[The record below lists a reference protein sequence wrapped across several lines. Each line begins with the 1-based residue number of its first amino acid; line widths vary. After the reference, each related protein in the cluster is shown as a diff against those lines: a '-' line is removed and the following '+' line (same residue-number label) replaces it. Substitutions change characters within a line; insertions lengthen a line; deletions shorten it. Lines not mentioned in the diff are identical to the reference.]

1 MTGPRVYKAIN
12 AVASELARNGIAK
25 SNTNLR
31 ERYQYRSIDDVL
43 NRLGPLLAKHRL
55 CVLPRALE
63 RIVMDRGEP
72 GNSSCSLVTLKMA
85 YDFVSAQDGSTH
97 TSETFGEAQ
106 DEGDKATAKALSAA
120 YKMAMF
126 QTFCIPIEG
135 LEDGDAS
142 PSRSPR
148 TELEPAPVQG
158 WDRWVE
164 DIKEMIATCASLEAL
179 DRVQNRYRGQL
190 TSLSRERPDLYR
202 TIGSAFA
209 AAKCLITDLR
219 TSHSSIDNRAA
230 AVETAVK
237 TEPVSLVTA
246 RG

>member
-1 MTGPRVYKAIN
+1 
-12 AVASELARNGIAK
+12 
-25 SNTNLR
+25 
-31 ERYQYRSIDDVL
+31 
-43 NRLGPLLAKHRL
+43 
-55 CVLPRALE
+55 
-63 RIVMDRGEP
+63 
-72 GNSSCSLVTLKMA
+72 
-85 YDFVSAQDGSTH
+85 
-97 TSETFGEAQ
+97 
-106 DEGDKATAKALSAA
+106 
-120 YKMAMF
+120 MAMF

-135 LEDGDAS
+135 LEDADAS
-142 PSRSPR
+142 PARSTR

-158 WDRWVE
+158 WARWAE
-164 DIKEMIATCASLEAL
+164 DITEMIATCASLEAL

-190 TSLSRERPDLYR
+190 TSLSRESPDLYR

-219 TSHSSIDNRAA
+219 TSHSSIENHAA